1 MAKRL
6 VIANAFSINMLSPY
20 AKSTVSFIRIGLSDA
35 KKLVNLAHNEG
46 KLYSIVGHVGTAK
59 LLSEILGVEIKANRE
74 FYVIEPNDVL
84 LVASIGA
91 RLPEGKVLDY
101 DELKEFAKRIDW
113 YLVRLDRY
121 FI

>member
-6 VIANAFSINMLSPY
+6 VIANAFSVSMLSPY
-20 AKSTVSFIRIGLSDA
+20 AKSTVSFIRIGLDDA
-35 KKLVNLAHNEG
+35 KKLVKLANDEG
-46 KLYSIVGHVGTAK
+46 KLYSIVGHAGTAK

-74 FYVIEPNDVL
+74 FYVMRPNDVV
-84 LVASIGA
+84 LVASINV

-101 DELKEFAKRIDW
+101 GELKKFADKISW
-113 YLVRLDRY
+113 YLVRLDMY

>member
-6 VIANAFSINMLSPY
+6 VIANAFSVSMLSPY
-20 AKSTVSFIRIGLSDA
+20 AKSTVSFIRIGLDDA
-35 KKLVNLAHNEG
+35 KKLVNLAHGEG
-46 KLYSIVGHVGTAK
+46 KLHSIVGHAGTAK

-74 FYVIEPNDVL
+74 FYVMRPNDVV
-84 LVASIGA
+84 LVASINV

-101 DELKEFAKRIDW
+101 GELKKFADKISW
-113 YLVRLDRY
+113 YLVRLDMY